1 MKDSPVP
8 NFDVTLTHDD
18 PDEIDL
24 TLKVYREGR
33 CVLQES
39 DRGEPEDQSFYR
51 DWSWV
56 PDAIRDAYAYGVED
70 GHADVHSR
78 LRYASAELH
87 DAWMAIAPVLMAV
100 VQSDEAG
107 KKFLSAIKNLD
118 DAVARSAPKEK
129 K

>member
-8 NFDVTLTHDD
+8 KFEVTLTHED

-24 TLKVYREGR
+24 TLKVFRGGR
-33 CVLQES
+33 CVMQES

-56 PDAIRDAYAYGVED
+56 PDAIREAHAYGVED
-70 GHADVHSR
+70 GHEDVHAT
-78 LRYASAELH
+78 LRYANEELH
-87 DAWMAIAPVLMAV
+87 SAWTAIAPVLMSV

-107 KKFLSAIKNLD
+107 KTFLRALKNIEAALEK
-118 DAVARSAPKEK
+118 SAPKGK
-129 K
+129 T

>member
-8 NFDVTLTHDD
+8 KFDVTLTHDD

-24 TLKVYREGR
+24 TLKVFRDGH
-33 CVLQES
+33 CVMQQS

-56 PDAIRDAYAYGVED
+56 PDAIRDAYAYGLED
-70 GHADVHSR
+70 GHADVHRYVKYAQER
-78 LRYASAELH
+78 LSVAADCVL
-87 DAWMAIAPVLMAV
+87 PVMQSVSQTNTGSKALIEAV
-100 VQSDEAG
+100 SNIDE
-107 KKFLSAIKNLD
+107 
-118 DAVARSAPKEK
+118 AVARSAPKEK